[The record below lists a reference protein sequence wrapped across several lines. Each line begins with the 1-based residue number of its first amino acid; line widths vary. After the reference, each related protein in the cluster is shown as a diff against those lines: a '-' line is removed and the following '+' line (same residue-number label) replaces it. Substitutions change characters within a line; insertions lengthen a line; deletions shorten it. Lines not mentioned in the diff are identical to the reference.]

1 MPTDPAIA
9 SVRLSLRRFALQR
22 DRWIADFCRRAGI
35 SRSDY
40 DALEAL
46 DEHGPLTPG
55 ELGALLS
62 LTSGSVTALV
72 DRLERLGSVSR
83 TPHPDDRR
91 KVVVA
96 QTRGAWRSGQS
107 GLRPYLD
114 AVDAATSE
122 LSVTER
128 NVVSAYL
135 DELNH
140 KISTARDGVAGAR
153 NEH

>member
-1 MPTDPAIA
+1 MPAAGDIEDL
-9 SVRLSLRRFALQR
+9 RLLLRRFAMER
-22 DRWIADFCRRAGI
+22 DRWIAGLCRHVGI

-114 AVDAATSE
+114 AVDAAT
-122 LSVTER
+122 
-128 NVVSAYL
+128 
-135 DELNH
+135 
-140 KISTARDGVAGAR
+140 
-153 NEH
+153 